1 NSVQITSSEKLA
13 GTWRLFQF
21 DVTAAAKPGETNSL
35 AVEVFP
41 PQPHDLAITLVDWAP
56 MPPDKEMGLWGD
68 VHITTTGPVALRYP
82 AVLTKLDLPS
92 TELAQLAVRVE
103 LKNGS
108 AQAVEG

>member
-1 NSVQITSSEKLA
+1 M
-13 GTWRLFQF
+13 
-21 DVTAAAKPGETNSL
+21 NSL

-41 PQPHDLAITLVDWAP
+41 PQPEDLAITLADWAP

-68 VHITTTGPVALRYP
+68 VHITATGPVALRYP

-92 TELAQLAVRVE
+92 TEQAQLTVRVE

-108 AQAVEG
+108 GQAVEGSLKGKIENIEFSQPVRPAPAKRR